1 MGPDRRW
8 LVALIE
14 VLFERRSGVARGDS
28 ACHGASLRGESVPDA
43 MEQELQQCGAVEAIL
58 QLWPLHEMGGSGA
71 LDRGI
76 DLGGIKVEVVGELE
90 IRGAI
95 AFRERELEEHD
106 DVERLQHMFMI
117 ARSVQYSNK
126 LNISTLRSLP
136 LSSEMALAAGVI

>member
-1 MGPDRRW
+1 
-8 LVALIE
+8 
-14 VLFERRSGVARGDS
+14 
-28 ACHGASLRGESVPDA
+28 
-43 MEQELQQCGAVEAIL
+43 
-58 QLWPLHEMGGSGA
+58 
-71 LDRGI
+71 
-76 DLGGIKVEVVGELE
+76 VEVVGELE